1 MTIKYL
7 GEVYRDDRMFVLNL
21 SYGSYSKRYGAL
33 STPIEE
39 GDAWILTT
47 YRNTVELPIITTDIF
62 HSVEDARAYIVKI
75 EHTTPLISL
84 KEKPLEIPKKIQ
96 GMDHIPESE
105 RPWEFYNRWLAI
117 NGLFGAITAG
127 FPNKHKQHCP
137 YWKDEK
143 GYTLIHTKSI
153 VQTIV
158 DGLEEDV
165 LNDDGNYHDNTW
177 ERGLRNGLSIEYFG
191 KPKGPVHIKM
201 YYKDGE
207 PHGPYERFYE
217 NGQLRS
223 KGQLTD
229 GVQTGY
235 WEWFDEDGKLNKKG
249 TFENGELNEE

>member
-1 MTIKYL
+1 MTIKYQ

-21 SYGSYSKRYGAL
+21 SYGSYSKNYGVF

-39 GDAWILTT
+39 GDAWILRT
-47 YRNTVELPIITTDIF
+47 YRNTVELPITTTNTF
-62 HSVEDARAYIVKI
+62 LSVEDARAYIVKI

-84 KEKPLEIPKKIQ
+84 KENPLEIPKKIQ

-117 NGLFGAITAG
+117 NRLFGAITAG

-137 YWKDEK
+137 SWQDEK
-143 GYTLIHTKSI
+143 GYTLIHTKPS

-158 DGLEEDV
+158 DGVQEDV
-165 LNDDGNYHDNTW
+165 LNSEGNYNDITW
-177 ERGLRNGLSIEYFG
+177 ELGEKNGLCIEYFG
-191 KPKGPVHIKM
+191 KPKGPVYIKC
-201 YYKDGE
+201 YYKDDE
-207 PHGPYERFYE
+207 FHGPYERFYE

-223 KGQLTD
+223 SGQLTD

-235 WEWFDEDGKLNKKG
+235 WEWFDEDGTLVKKG
-249 TFENGELNEE
+249 TFVNGELNEE